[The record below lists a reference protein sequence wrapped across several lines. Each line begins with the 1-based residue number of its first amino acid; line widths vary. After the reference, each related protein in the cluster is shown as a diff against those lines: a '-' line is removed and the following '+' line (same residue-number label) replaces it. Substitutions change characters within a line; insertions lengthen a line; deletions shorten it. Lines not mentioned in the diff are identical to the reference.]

1 MKQHLNALAAGRLDA
16 DRLAQDILR
25 ARDSADLVEGQ
36 AAWAARR
43 PRASRGLKALAAA
56 TLPHD
61 GK

>member
-43 PRASRGLKALAAA
+43 PPRFKGVESPSPA